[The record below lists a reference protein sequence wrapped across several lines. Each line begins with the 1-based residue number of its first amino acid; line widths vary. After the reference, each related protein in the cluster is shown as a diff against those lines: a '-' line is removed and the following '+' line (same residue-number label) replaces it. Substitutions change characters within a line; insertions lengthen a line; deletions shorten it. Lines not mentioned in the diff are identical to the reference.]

1 MTARDSGKCGICRRL
16 AADCTDGRLTFWAR
30 IRIWICA
37 DCIEGVASGAEQQ
50 KLRELHCCP
59 VDTDE
64 IVCAAARVVRAYYV
78 DSGRSNVASI
88 GGALL
93 AEEMNE
99 LKIVLE
105 SSGNLI
111 GGE

>member
-1 MTARDSGKCGICRRL
+1 
-16 AADCTDGRLTFWAR
+16 
-30 IRIWICA
+30 
-37 DCIEGVASGAEQQ
+37 
-50 KLRELHCCP
+50 
-59 VDTDE
+59 
-64 IVCAAARVVRAYYV
+64 V